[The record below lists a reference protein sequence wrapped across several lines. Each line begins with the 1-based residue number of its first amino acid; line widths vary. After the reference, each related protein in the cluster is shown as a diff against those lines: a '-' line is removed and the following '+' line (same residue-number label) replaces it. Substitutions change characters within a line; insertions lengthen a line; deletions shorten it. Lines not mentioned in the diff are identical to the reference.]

1 MALSTTV
8 FKVPEWAAQG
18 AAMEAQA
25 AQKRKEEAEKREKLT
40 SAMGIDQRFAEN
52 QYKLVGKYKDASQ
65 AAYNAWRESAIEFET
80 SGSQAAKA
88 KMDMARNQFNQA
100 FGIGLSASATATD
113 ELNKM
118 NSAKGVGYI
127 DTPDTAKQKYN
138 QFATGTM
145 ETKIENGIVMVK
157 DPDGAMVPL
166 SQSVYF
172 QQEQNPYNSFM
183 LDKVD
188 PNIKFVDPVA
198 VAQQDAK
205 NIYNLSGVRI
215 DNGRGVTY
223 NANAA
228 AEKGLAQLKMRYD
241 SDPEVKR
248 MIATRWYAQSNGL
261 DKNRLGFADSAQV
274 DNLMNTDPAFMEAA
288 LQDFEK
294 QYADAIK
301 SQKPAAQVAAP
312 TTGGSKPTQTEL
324 DAAGVLQTASVG
336 VQNQRGSGKKV
347 YGSSF
352 SFANKPVKLT
362 DASDL
367 FITDVVM
374 DSAGNIINYK
384 LYKTSSGGLDN
395 TPGGDWSNAKKE
407 EVVGGLITKSQMAG
421 LKSELI
427 SRGLYDNMRTISA
440 SAKPNYGALQ
450 AALGQ

>member
-1 MALSTTV
+1 
-8 FKVPEWAAQG
+8 
-18 AAMEAQA
+18 
-25 AQKRKEEAEKREKLT
+25 
-40 SAMGIDQRFAEN
+40 
-52 QYKLVGKYKDASQ
+52 
-65 AAYNAWRESAIEFET
+65 
-80 SGSQAAKA
+80 
-88 KMDMARNQFNQA
+88 
-100 FGIGLSASATATD
+100 
-113 ELNKM
+113 
-118 NSAKGVGYI
+118 
-127 DTPDTAKQKYN
+127 
-138 QFATGTM
+138 
-145 ETKIENGIVMVK
+145 
-157 DPDGAMVPL
+157 
-166 SQSVYF
+166 
-172 QQEQNPYNSFM
+172 M

-215 DNGRGVTY
+215 DGGRGVTY

-294 QYADAIK
+294 QYAEAIK

-312 TTGGSKPTQTEL
+312 TTGGSKPTQAEL
-324 DAAGVLQTASVG
+324 DASGVLQTANVG

-352 SFANKPVKLT
+352 SFANKPVRLT
-362 DASDL
+362 GANDL

-374 DSAGNIINYK
+374 DSSGNIINYK
-384 LYKTSSGGLDN
+384 LYKSTSSGAMDN
-395 TPGGDWSNAKKE
+395 WDSAKKE
-407 EVVGGLITKSQMAG
+407 EVPSGLISKSQMAG

-440 SAKPNYGALQ
+440 SAKPNYGGLQ
-450 AALGQ
+450 SALGQ

>member
-40 SAMGIDQRFAEN
+40 SAMGIDQKFAEN
-52 QYKLVGKYKDASQ
+52 QYKLLGVHKDVTQ
-65 AAYNAWRESAIEFET
+65 AAYNAWKESAIEFET
-80 SGSQAAKA
+80 SGSQASKA
-88 KMDMARNQFNQA
+88 KMEAARNQFNQA
-100 FGIGLSASATATD
+100 FGIGLGVSATAT
-113 ELNKM
+113 EEINKM
-118 NSAKGVGYI
+118 NASKGVGYI
-127 DTPDTAKQKYN
+127 DTPDSAKQKYT
-138 QFATGTM
+138 QFATGRI

-172 QQEQNPYNSFM
+172 QQEQNPYNSFV

-215 DNGRGVTY
+215 DTGTGVNY

-228 AEKGLAQLKMRYD
+228 AEKGIAQLKMRYE
-241 SDPEVKR
+241 SDPDVKR

-261 DKNRLGFADSAQV
+261 DKNRLGFTDSAQI
-274 DNLMNTDPAFMEAA
+274 DNLMKNDPAFMEAA

-294 QYADAIK
+294 QYSDAIK
-301 SQKPAAQVAAP
+301 AQKPASQVAAP
-312 TTGGSKPTQTEL
+312 SGGGKPTKDERE
-324 DAAGVLQTASVG
+324 ASGVLRTASTG
-336 VQNQRGSGKKV
+336 VQTQRQSGKKV
-347 YGSSF
+347 YGAGF
-352 SFANKPVKLT
+352 SLANNPIKLT
-362 DASDL
+362 DSDDL
-367 FITDVVM
+367 YITDVTM
-374 DSAGNIINYK
+374 DSKGNIVNYK
-384 LYKTSSGGLDN
+384 LYKTSGGGVN
-395 TPGGDWSNAKKE
+395 ADWSTSKKE
-407 EVVGGLITKSQMAG
+407 EVTGGLISKSQMSG

-427 SRGLYDNMRTISA
+427 SRGLYDNMKAVSA
-440 SAKPNYGALQ
+440 QSLPNYNAL
-450 AALGQ
+450 AASLNL

>member
-88 KMDMARNQFNQA
+88 KMDMSRNQFNQA

-118 NSAKGVGYI
+118 NAAKGVGYI

-215 DNGRGVTY
+215 DGGRGVTY

-294 QYADAIK
+294 QYAEAIK

-312 TTGGSKPTQTEL
+312 TTGGGKPTQAEL
-324 DAAGVLQTASVG
+324 DASGVLQTASVG

-352 SFANKPVKLT
+352 SFANKPVRLT
-362 DASDL
+362 GANDL

-374 DSAGNIINYK
+374 DSSGNIINYK
-384 LYKTSSGGLDN
+384 LYKSTSSGAMDN
-395 TPGGDWSNAKKE
+395 WDSAKKE
-407 EVVGGLITKSQMAG
+407 EVPSGLISKSQMAG

-427 SRGLYDNMRTISA
+427 SRGLFDNMRTISA

>member
-40 SAMGIDQRFAEN
+40 SAMGIDQKFAEN
-52 QYKLVGKYKDASQ
+52 QYKLLGVHKDVTQ
-65 AAYNAWRESAIEFET
+65 AAYNAWKESSIEFET

-88 KMDMARNQFNQA
+88 KMEAARNQFNQA
-100 FGIGLSASATATD
+100 FGIGLGVSATAT
-113 ELNKM
+113 EEINKM
-118 NSAKGVGYI
+118 NASKGVGYI
-127 DTPDTAKQKYN
+127 DTPDSAKQKYT
-138 QFATGTM
+138 QFATGRI
-145 ETKIENGIVMVK
+145 ETKVENGVVMVK

-215 DNGRGVTY
+215 DTGTGVNY

-228 AEKGLAQLKMRYD
+228 AEKGVAQLKMRYE
-241 SDPEVKR
+241 SDPDVKR

-261 DKNRLGFADSAQV
+261 DKNRLGFSDSAQI
-274 DNLMNTDPAFMEAA
+274 DNLMSNDPAFMEAA

-294 QYADAIK
+294 QYSDAIK
-301 SQKPAAQVAAP
+301 AQKPAGQVAAP
-312 TTGGSKPTQTEL
+312 TGGGKPTKDERE
-324 DAAGVLQTASVG
+324 ASGVLRTASTG
-336 VQNQRGSGKKV
+336 VQTQRQSGKKI
-347 YGSSF
+347 YGAGF
-352 SFANKPVKLT
+352 SLANNPIKLT
-362 DASDL
+362 DSDDL
-367 FITDVVM
+367 YITDVTM
-374 DSAGNIINYK
+374 DSKGNIVNYK
-384 LYKTSSGGLDN
+384 LYKTSGGGVN
-395 TPGGDWSNAKKE
+395 ADWSTSKKE
-407 EVVGGLITKSQMAG
+407 EVTGGLISKSQMSG

-427 SRGLYDNMRTISA
+427 SRGLYDNMRAVSA
-440 SAKPNYGALQ
+440 QSLPNYNAL
-450 AALGQ
+450 ASSLNL